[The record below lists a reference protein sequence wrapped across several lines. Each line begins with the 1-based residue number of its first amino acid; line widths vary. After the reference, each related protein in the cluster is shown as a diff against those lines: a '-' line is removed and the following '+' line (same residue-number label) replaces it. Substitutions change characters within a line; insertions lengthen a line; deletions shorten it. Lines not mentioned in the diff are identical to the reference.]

1 MPTGLISARLAQPNE
16 TPLKGILTQYQGTEM
31 GKYLAKWRDHKAQA
45 AAQEHQAKDEQT
57 PAQDERDWNNF
68 VQAMAKLCQ
77 AQNFNVQ

>member
-1 MPTGLISARLAQPNE
+1 
-16 TPLKGILTQYQGTEM
+16 M